1 MTFSQ
6 LSFSGGGLDR
16 RAHLRD
22 EPKTLT
28 ALFENAKNPKPW
40 QIPKHAIISKIKRR
54 SVLGKSHPWDIH
66 DYV

>member
-28 ALFENAKNPKPW
+28 ALFENAKILPVWRGKPLVHYDQTLGW
-40 QIPKHAIISKIKRR
+40 IAAEHALLDLAQQKI
-54 SVLGKSHPWDIH
+54 
-66 DYV
+66 